1 MIVFARGQVPLL
13 SLWLEHVLIIPT
25 FLSESAEVVRE
36 RSNQCHDKLLG
47 FAHIRIKIVPRCVAD
62 AVATNDNSAQVS
74 KPSFSN
80 ARGILGGLLTN
91 RASVI
96 SGITYLTGCTLE
108 GRRRLG
114 SCMRLSF
121 LGSPQAE
128 IDCARCKQMY
138 PTRRMTD

>member
-1 MIVFARGQVPLL
+1 ML

-36 RSNQCHDKLLG
+36 RSNQGHDKLLG
-47 FAHIRIKIVPRCVAD
+47 FDDMAHIRIKIAPRCVAD

-80 ARGILGGLLTN
+80 ARGILGELAKN

-114 SCMRLSF
+114 SCMRLGF
-121 LGSPQAE
+121 LGPPQAQT
-128 IDCARCKQMY
+128 DCARCKQMY
-138 PTRRMTD
+138 PTRMMTD